1 MDILRGTER
10 TIVRRLTIITLVTV
24 AALGFGFGAF
34 GQTPTPQTTPAIVSL
49 VGEVK
54 AIDATAKQIV
64 LRADSG
70 VISTINLSDKTQYKR
85 LPPGE
90 TTLAKATD
98 ITLTDVGPGD
108 RVLAQWRAGADVKTA
123 PSPRVVVMNKADL
136 TKKQDQERAQW
147 RRRGVSGIVISVNAS
162 TQEIT
167 VSSRSLMGAPQ
178 SVIIPVTDKV
188 LMRRYAPDTIPK
200 YSEAKPSKFEEV
212 KVGDQLRAL
221 GDKSTDGTHLTA
233 EEVLFGTF
241 KIVGGTVT
249 AIDSAANQIKI
260 NDLSTK
266 KPLTIVL
273 KPDSVLRRFPENA
286 AMMFGGGGGPGGPG
300 AGAGPGA
307 GGQGGAGQKPAG
319 AGPGTP
325 GATGQGGA
333 GQKPAGVGPGGPQG
347 AGPGGP
353 QGGGMRG
360 GGGNMA
366 DLLERLPTISINE
379 LKVGDTIIMSSL
391 PGSDPTQ
398 FTAISLVSGI
408 EPLLQM
414 MAARPQVGGGA
425 RPQGGVDLNGSFGG
439 MFGGIGGP

>member
-1 MDILRGTER
+1 MDILQGTER
-10 TIVRRLTIITLVTV
+10 TIVQRLTIIMLVTV
-24 AALGFGFGAF
+24 VALGFGFRAH
-34 GQTPTPQTTPAIVSL
+34 GQTPSASPQTAAVASL
-49 VGEVK
+49 IGEVK
-54 AIDATAKQIV
+54 AIDPTARQMVI
-64 LRADSG
+64 REDSG
-70 VISTINLSDKTQYKR
+70 VIFTINLSDKTQYKR
-85 LPPGE
+85 LAPGE
-90 TTLAKATD
+90 KSLANATN
-98 ITLTDVGPGD
+98 IAIGDVGQGD
-108 RVLAQWRAGADVKTA
+108 RVLARWRAGSDQKTVPA
-123 PSPRVVVMNKADL
+123 PQVVVMSKADL
-136 TKKQDQERAQW
+136 AKKQDQERAQW
-147 RRRGVSGIVISVNAS
+147 RRRGVSGIVTSVNGS

-167 VSSRSLMGAPQ
+167 VSSRSLMGAQ
-178 SVIIPVTDKV
+178 QAVIIPVTDKV
-188 LMRRYAPDTIPK
+188 LMRRYPPDTIPK

-221 GDKSTDGTHLTA
+221 GDKSADGTHLTA

-249 AIDSAANQIKI
+249 AIDATANQIKI
-260 NDLSTK
+260 NDLTTK
-266 KPLTIVL
+266 KPLTIIL

-286 AMMFGGGGGPGGPG
+286 AMMFGGGMGPGGPG
-300 AGAGPGA
+300 GGGP
-307 GGQGGAGQKPAG
+307 GGAGQKPAG
-319 AGPGTP
+319 VGPGSP

-333 GQKPAGVGPGGPQG
+333 GQKPAGVGPGG
-347 AGPGGP
+347 A
-353 QGGGMRG
+353 QGGGPRPG
-360 GGGNMA
+360 GGAGGGNMA

>member
-1 MDILRGTER
+1 MDILRGTKR
-10 TIVRRLTIITLVTV
+10 TIVPRLKIITLVTV
-24 AALGFGFGAF
+24 VALAFGFRTY
-34 GQTPTPQTTPAIVSL
+34 GQTPTASPTTAPVISGVI
-49 VGEVK
+49 GEVK
-54 AIDATAKQIV
+54 AIDAAANQLVVRT
-64 LRADSG
+64 DNS
-70 VISTINLSDKTQYKR
+70 VIHTVNLSGKTQYKR
-85 LPPGE
+85 MPIGE
-90 TTLAKATD
+90 KSLTKATD
-98 ITLTDVGPGD
+98 ISLADLGPGD
-108 RVLAQWRAGADVKTA
+108 RVWARWRPGADQKTEPA
-123 PSPRVVVMNKADL
+123 PQVVVMSKADVA
-136 TKKQDQERAQW
+136 KHQEQERAQW
-147 RRRGVSGIVISVNAS
+147 RRRGVSGIVASVNAS

-188 LMRRYAPDTIPK
+188 LMRRYPPETIPK

-249 AIDSAANQIKI
+249 AIDAAANQIKI

-266 KPLTIVL
+266 KPLTIIL

-319 AGPGTP
+319 AGPG
-325 GATGQGGA
+325 
-333 GQKPAGVGPGGPQG
+333 GPQG

-353 QGGGMRG
+353 QGGGMRGG

-379 LKVGDTIIMSSL
+379 LKDHVKL
-391 PGSDPTQ
+391 
-398 FTAISLVSGI
+398 
-408 EPLLQM
+408 
-414 MAARPQVGGGA
+414 AR
-425 RPQGGVDLNGSFGG
+425 F
-439 MFGGIGGP
+439 

>member
-1 MDILRGTER
+1 MDILQQTER
-10 TIVRRLTIITLVTV
+10 TIVQRLMIITLVTA
-24 AALGFGFGAF
+24 AALGFGFRAH
-34 GQTPTPQTTPAIVSL
+34 GQTPSASPQTAPAIVSL

-70 VISTINLSDKTQYKR
+70 VISTVNLSDRTQYKR

-98 ITLTDVGPGD
+98 ITLADVGAGD
-108 RVLAQWRAGADVKTA
+108 RVLAQWRAGADMKTA
-123 PSPRVVVMNKADL
+123 PTPRVVVMSKADL
-136 TKKQDQERAQW
+136 AKKQEQERAQW
-147 RRRGVSGIVISVNAS
+147 RRRGVSGIVASVNAS

-167 VSSRSLMGAPQ
+167 VSSRTMMGTPQ
-178 SVIIPVTDKV
+178 TVIIPITDKV
-188 LMRRYAPDTIPK
+188 LIRRYPPDTIPK
-200 YSEAKPSKFEEV
+200 YSEARPSKFEEI
-212 KVGDQLRAL
+212 KVNDQLRAL
-221 GDKSTDGTHLTA
+221 GDKTADGSHLTA

-249 AIDSAANQIKI
+249 AIDTAANQIKI
-260 NDLSTK
+260 NDLTTK
-266 KPLTIVL
+266 KPLTIIL

-286 AMMFGGGGGPGGPG
+286 AMMFGGGGAGPGGPG
-300 AGAGPGA
+300 AGQSPAQ
-307 GGQGGAGQKPAG
+307 GQQPA
-319 AGPGTP
+319 PR
-325 GATGQGGA
+325 
-333 GQKPAGVGPGGPQG
+333 PQG

-353 QGGGMRG
+353 QGAGARPGGG

-391 PGSDPTQ
+391 QGSDPTQ

-414 MAARPQVGGGA
+414 MAARPPAGGGA
-425 RPQGGVDLNGSFGG
+425 RPQAGVDLNGSFGG

>member
-1 MDILRGTER
+1 MDILQGTER
-10 TIVRRLTIITLVTV
+10 TIVQRLTIIMLVTV
-24 AALGFGFGAF
+24 VALGFGFRAH
-34 GQTPTPQTTPAIVSL
+34 GQTPSASPQTAAVASL
-49 VGEVK
+49 IGEVK
-54 AIDATAKQIV
+54 AIDPTARQMVI
-64 LRADSG
+64 REDSG
-70 VISTINLSDKTQYKR
+70 VIFTINLSDKTQYKR
-85 LPPGE
+85 LAPGE
-90 TTLAKATD
+90 KSLANATN
-98 ITLTDVGPGD
+98 IAIGDVGQGD
-108 RVLAQWRAGADVKTA
+108 RVLARWRAGSDQKTVPA
-123 PSPRVVVMNKADL
+123 PQVVVMSKADL
-136 TKKQDQERAQW
+136 AKKQDQERAQW
-147 RRRGVSGIVISVNAS
+147 RRRGVSGIVTSVNGS

-167 VSSRSLMGAPQ
+167 VSSRSLMGAQ
-178 SVIIPVTDKV
+178 QAVIIPVTDKV
-188 LMRRYAPDTIPK
+188 LMRRYPPDTIPK

-221 GDKSTDGTHLTA
+221 GDKSADGTHLTA

-249 AIDSAANQIKI
+249 AIDATANQIKI
-260 NDLSTK
+260 NDLTTK
-266 KPLTIVL
+266 KPLTIIL

-286 AMMFGGGGGPGGPG
+286 AMMFGGGMGPGGPG
-300 AGAGPGA
+300 GGGP
-307 GGQGGAGQKPAG
+307 GGAGQKPAG
-319 AGPGTP
+319 VGPGSP

-333 GQKPAGVGPGGPQG
+333 GQKPAGVAPGG
-347 AGPGGP
+347 A
-353 QGGGMRG
+353 QGGGPRPG